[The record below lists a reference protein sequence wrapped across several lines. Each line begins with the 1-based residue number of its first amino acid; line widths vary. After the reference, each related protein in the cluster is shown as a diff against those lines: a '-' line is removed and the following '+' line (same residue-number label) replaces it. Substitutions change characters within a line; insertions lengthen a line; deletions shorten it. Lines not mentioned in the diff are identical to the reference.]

1 MPKPHWDKKTI
12 STYVIPQ
19 RKEVWEKTAKA
30 ERKALADFIRD
41 RVESTINNKD
51 HNGKTCIWLEVPK
64 ELQDKAETE
73 GTELTELIQYHVQR
87 IIKEDADKEIQWVQ
101 SASSP
106 DSETLKANI
115 SELERQ
121 IGLLKTENESLR
133 NRDAILDSTDLLKVL
148 DKKKFLTLEQ
158 IAVLLNRG
166 TDEFELHFLYEDI
179 QALMLGVGMIEYK
192 HGKGYRFNSDI
203 KPVER

>member
-1 MPKPHWDKKTI
+1 MPKPQWDKKTI
-12 STYVIPQ
+12 STYLTQ
-19 RKEVWEKTAKA
+19 EQKEIWEKTAKT

-41 RVESTINNKD
+41 RVESTINSN
-51 HNGKTCIWLEVPK
+51 NGKTCIWLEVPK
-64 ELQDKAETE
+64 ELNDKAETE
-73 GTELTELIQYHVQR
+73 GVELSELIQYHVQR
-87 IIKEDADKEIQWVQ
+87 IIKEDTDKEIQWVQ
-101 SASSP
+101 STSSP
-106 DSETLKANI
+106 DIETLKANI
-115 SELERQ
+115 AELERQ

-179 QALMLGVGMIEYK
+179 QALMFGVGMIEYK
-192 HGKGYRFNSDI
+192 HGKGYRFNPDI